1 MSVTLI
7 TVTPIMVLSDIT
19 MSNKKTYPL
28 ELEEGLH
35 KELKIQA
42 VEEDRSLKDLMLEAL
57 EDYLEDRKRN

>member
-7 TVTPIMVLSDIT
+7 RVTSIMVLSDIT

-28 ELEEGLH
+28 ELEEELH

-42 VEEDRSLKDLMLEAL
+42 VEEDKSLKDLMLEAL
-57 EDYLEDRKRN
+57 EDYLEERKRN